1 MSSLAMDVDI
11 VVGDGGYVSSAK
23 ADLKTKG
30 SLFHSVI
37 FSFFVK
43 KCPISVLCANYSYE
57 KNTSSVQRPF

>member
-1 MSSLAMDVDI
+1 MSSLAMVVDI
-11 VVGDGGYVSSAK
+11 VVVGDGGYVSSAK

-30 SLFHSVI
+30 SPFHSVI

-57 KNTSSVQRPF
+57 EKKNTSSV